1 MCVRGKTIK
10 KNQEKTQTRQEE
22 ERVPKALGQSRVPLI
37 PHRTRGSINPQPHS
51 EGDVFSFPSSSG
63 SRPP

>member
-1 MCVRGKTIK
+1 MCKGEKNHKR
-10 KNQEKTQTRQEE
+10 NQEKTQTRQEE

-37 PHRTRGSINPQPHS
+37 PHRTRGSIFSQLHS
-51 EGDVFSFPSSSG
+51 DGSIFSFPSSSG